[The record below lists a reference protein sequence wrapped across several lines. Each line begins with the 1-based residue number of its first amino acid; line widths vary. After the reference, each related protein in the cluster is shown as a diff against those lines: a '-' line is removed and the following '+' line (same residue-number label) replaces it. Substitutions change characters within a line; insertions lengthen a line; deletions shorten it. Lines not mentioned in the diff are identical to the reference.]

1 MVEID
6 RCGDPFSLLLPAL
19 NIIGITLTQ
28 FRKRRSEIGV
38 RKAFGACSFSLV
50 EQVVIENLLT
60 SCMGGLIGLL
70 LSFGL
75 LSLCKSLFFSGDVS
89 LTHDML
95 IQPLTFV
102 AAFFYVDIE
111 SAECCDSCLAS
122 FADAYYGSVA

>member
-1 MVEID
+1 MFVLVGRTSGD
-6 RCGDPFSLLLPAL
+6 RKFTDLLHGWPDRVAAVIRLAV
-19 NIIGITLTQ
+19 TLQ
-28 FRKRRSEIGV
+28 I
-38 RKAFGACSFSLV
+38 AFL
-50 EQVVIENLLT
+50 
-60 SCMGGLIGLL
+60 
-70 LSFGL
+70 
-75 LSLCKSLFFSGDVS
+75 SGDVS

>member
-1 MVEID
+1 MFVLVGGTSGD
-6 RCGDPFSLLLPAL
+6 R
-19 NIIGITLTQ
+19 
-28 FRKRRSEIGV
+28 
-38 RKAFGACSFSLV
+38 
-50 EQVVIENLLT
+50 NLLT

-102 AAFFYVDIE
+102 AAFF
-111 SAECCDSCLAS
+111 LR
-122 FADAYYGSVA
+122 

>member
-1 MVEID
+1 MFVLVGRTSGD
-6 RCGDPFSLLLPAL
+6 R
-19 NIIGITLTQ
+19 
-28 FRKRRSEIGV
+28 
-38 RKAFGACSFSLV
+38 
-50 EQVVIENLLT
+50 NLLT

-102 AAFFYVDIE
+102 AAFFFTLILNLL
-111 SAECCDSCLAS
+111 SAAIPAWRAS
-122 FADAYYGSVA
+122 RMPITEALHDME